1 MIKDIVLQAALKH
14 EFTLFNTGDYSKAD
28 DVTIEY
34 SAGETLAGLEG
45 VDYKS
50 LTYFSQDSGDRK
62 RFLAVVECEN
72 IPSPQVLNKLVL
84 LYAPETFKSDPAFDK
99 NTDLIILHKLR
110 HRADFNGIESKVFGI
125 EENPYYFKKYFL
137 YYSEEEL
144 RLLEGHNFESVSAIV
159 VDDRMFAEYRDQP
172 LSPTLYSVAARIFIK
187 LPFVKVPVK
196 ESSLKPLDIYVK
208 EALAEKKL
216 TGLHLKIFNA
226 SASGIEADKLIETL
240 IHEKMENIQPQD

>member
-62 RFLAVVECEN
+62 RFLAVVECGN

-84 LYAPETFKSDPAFDK
+84 LYAPEAFKSDPAFDK

-144 RLLEGHNFESVSAIV
+144 RLLEGHNFESVSAMV

-172 LSPTLYSVAARIFIK
+172 LSRFAEDLMEQLKSDPELIDILVEYHWLIAARANIFS
-187 LPFVKVPVK
+187 P
-196 ESSLKPLDIYVK
+196 
-208 EALAEKKL
+208 AERFCAA
-216 TGLHLKIFNA
+216 TGA
-226 SASGIEADKLIETL
+226 SRD
-240 IHEKMENIQPQD
+240 PQRATPDCGSAH